1 MYHSKAWLLW
11 LVAALLPFTLTRNPY
26 YLLPAFGAVM
36 VDYLVLCRTSTQG
49 REWRAVVWLGVS
61 LALLSVVY
69 NVLFVSVGATK
80 LATLPA
86 LRWTFSE
93 GTLQI
98 GGAITFESLIYGLL
112 QALSLIGI
120 LLVFATFN
128 ARADHYELLRSAPRF
143 LYQSAIVLS
152 IAVTFVPQ
160 LLAAQAEIRQAQRLR
175 GHRFRARHD
184 LLPLFVILLA
194 EGLESSITL
203 AESMSARGFGGTFTR
218 NANAMWTRQAGIAV
232 GLALTLI
239 GVIAFNYFPEKWIG
253 LTVAACGIAL
263 VGIVLWRVGASV
275 HVSRYRRALWL
286 RHDTLLTIASLVV
299 ILIFGA
305 VQILNP
311 SSLIFYPYPRI
322 KLPEFDPLLLFA
334 VLWLA
339 APALIVRLNLAKSLS
354 YVSTAPEPVDPLI
367 SA

>member
-1 MYHSKAWLLW
+1 LYHSKAWLLW

-26 YLLPAFGAVM
+26 YLLPAFGAVI
-36 VDYLVLCRTSTQG
+36 VDYLVLCRTSAQG

-61 LALLSVVY
+61 LALFSVVY

-86 LRWTFSE
+86 LRLTFSE
-93 GTLQI
+93 ATLQI
-98 GGAITFESLIYGLL
+98 GGAITLESLTYGLL

-120 LLVFATFN
+120 LLVFGTFN

-160 LLAAQAEIRQAQRLR
+160 LLAAQAEIREAQQLR

-203 AESMSARGFGGTFTR
+203 AESMSARGFGGTVTR
-218 NANAMWTRQAGIAV
+218 NVTTMWTRQAGIAV

-239 GVIAFNYFPEKWIG
+239 GIIAFNYFPQKWMG
-253 LTVAACGIAL
+253 LSIAACGVGL
-263 VGIVLWRVGASV
+263 VAIVLWRVGASV
-275 HVSRYRRALWL
+275 HVSRYRRAIWL
-286 RHDTLLTIASLVV
+286 RHDSLLTLASLLIIVV
-299 ILIFGA
+299 FAA

-311 SSLIFYPYPRI
+311 ASLIFYPYPRI
-322 KLPEFDPLLLFA
+322 KLPEFEPLLLFA

-339 APALIVRLNLAKSLS
+339 APAVIVRLKLAKSLS
-354 YVSTAPEPVDPLI
+354 YVSPTPEPIDPVM